1 MVGLLCCRPCQHRTL
16 SSLRNPRLSVHCE
29 GRMEIQRRTMTRWSS
44 IGSRH
49 ATAAACRQVWGVQ
62 EAERSDSASGNSGCI
77 RVGLSPLTQTRRVSS
92 ETEAVEA
99 RLTSPLQSAVAAA
112 TTLPTSLPLSPLT
125 LAFGRSHRAHCR
137 RCAAC
142 SRAASVL
149 NVQKCWQADEGCRA
163 ALACTVVAAQHVAE
177 QRGKVQNS
185 AGRLL
190 KDAALLS
197 HACTFHQ
204 RTDGR

>member
-1 MVGLLCCRPCQHRTL
+1 
-16 SSLRNPRLSVHCE
+16 
-29 GRMEIQRRTMTRWSS
+29 MEIQRRTMTRWSS

-163 ALACTVVAAQHVAE
+163 ALACLHIPSENRRQVSLVSLQRSRSGDDRQRHSLEDADRAARMQDAKQPYRCDSKVEEDISYNAE
-177 QRGKVQNS
+177 ARRKHSCYIV
-185 AGRLL
+185 R
-190 KDAALLS
+190 
-197 HACTFHQ
+197 
-204 RTDGR
+204 